1 MYHACQEFKSVTLK
15 LQEGKYD
22 IGGGEKFRSLSDLV
36 EHCKK
41 NPMVDTMGTIVHLK
55 QPLNA
60 TKIPASGIE
69 ARVKELTR
77 ENGKKAG
84 FWEEFESLQQQE
96 VKHLFSRKEGQK
108 PSKRHKNRYKNI
120 LPFDH
125 TRVVLKEPWPHDYIN
140 ANYIQVRAYLCLSF
154 KCQML

>member
-1 MYHACQEFKSVTLK
+1 MQEN
-15 LQEGKYD
+15 KYD
-22 IGGGEKFRSLSDLV
+22 VGGEHRFDSLSELV

-41 NPMVDTMGTIVHLK
+41 NPMVDTTGTIVSLK

-60 TKIPASGIE
+60 TRIAASRIE
-69 ARVKELTR
+69 ARVQELQR

-96 VKHLFSRKEGQK
+96 AKHLFSRKEGQK
-108 PSKRHKNRYKNI
+108 PANKNKNRYKNI

-125 TRVVLKEPWPHDYIN
+125 TRVILKDPWPHDYIN
-140 ANYIQVRAYLCLSF
+140 ANYIKV
-154 KCQML
+154 